1 MYIICMYIHMYT
13 YVNIYTFV
21 YIYIYICK
29 YIYIRIYI
37 YMYTYIYVYIYV
49 YTYISV
55 YIYVYIYVWVHVH
68 CDVFFYRF
76 LYHSIN
82 LLAIHASISFSQYLY
97 QSVCRN
103 RYRYGGK
110 FIAWSVMQSYEGQWK
125 TWKRSGKSTLHIWLL
140 LLIKIQPGQ
149 NHPKSKV
156 SKVR

>member
-1 MYIICMYIHMYT
+1 M
-13 YVNIYTFV
+13 
-21 YIYIYICK
+21 YIYIYI
-29 YIYIRIYI
+29 YIHVYLHIYI
-37 YMYTYIYVYIYV
+37 YMYIYIYMCVYICIYIYIYIHTYIHIHIYTYIYIHICI
-49 YTYISV
+49 YTYT
-55 YIYVYIYVWVHVH
+55 WVHVH
-68 CDVFFYRF
+68 CDDFFYRF

-82 LLAIHASISFSQYLY
+82 LLAIHASISFSKYLY
-97 QSVCRN
+97 QSVCGRI